1 MLSYS
6 CCCFLIIRCHAVLAH
21 IKSWKTNPMPSW
33 CLSIF
38 YWLLRSDSLFHGST
52 RYFIQYNSV
61 WFDWAAAPSLL
72 TLWARP
78 RLLQPHCV
86 VVPLRW
92 HLDDCLSPSPSS
104 CCLFVFVPL
113 FSLSAL
119 SPRPHGSPRLLTALS
134 PPFSHTLIVHLA
146 ASLWCLSE
154 CQAGRPWSDLAG

>member
-1 MLSYS
+1 M
-6 CCCFLIIRCHAVLAH
+6 LAH

-92 HLDDCLSPSPSS
+92 HLDHCLSPSPSS
-104 CCLFVFVPL
+104 CCLYVFVPL

-134 PPFSHTLIVHLA
+134 PPFSHTLIVHLT